1 MEFRANLQAFR
12 WYLSQTATT
21 KKSFVLL
28 KLKIDRLVLL
38 VRNKSWMVVGIV
50 PLAIFVTKLLL
61 VQLDPKGTQTPDK
74 MAH

>member
-12 WYLSQTATT
+12 WYLSSDCYH

-38 VRNKSWMVVGIV
+38 VRNESWMAVGTV
-50 PLAIFVTKLLL
+50 PLAIFVTKL
-61 VQLDPKGTQTPDK
+61 QLDPKGTLTPGR